1 MSKTFIFLRRVLLS
15 TLLLV
20 VTSATASYAIE
31 GESLS
36 KEASFPLE
44 QARAAAINEQPGKI
58 LDQELERKKG
68 GSGLRYSFDIKVGTV
83 THEVGIDAKTGAVL
97 QNSVEK

>member
-1 MSKTFIFLRRVLLS
+1 MSKSSVFLPRVVLS

-20 VTSATASYAIE
+20 VASHTASYAVE
-31 GESLS
+31 GGSLS
-36 KEASFPLE
+36 KEASFTLE

-58 LDQELERKKG
+58 VDQELERKKG
-68 GSGLRYSFDIKVGTV
+68 GSGLRYSFDIKVGKV

>member
-1 MSKTFIFLRRVLLS
+1 MSKTFIFLPRVVLS

-20 VTSATASYAIE
+20 VATRTASYAVE

-36 KEASFPLE
+36 KEASFTLE
-44 QARAAAINEQPGKI
+44 QARAAAIHEQPGKI

-68 GSGLRYSFDIKVGTV
+68 ASGLRYSFDIKVGKV
-83 THEVGIDAKTGAVL
+83 THEVGIDAKTGVVL

>member
-1 MSKTFIFLRRVLLS
+1 MSKTFVFLPRVVLS

-20 VTSATASYAIE
+20 VATQTASYAVE

-36 KEASFPLE
+36 KEAFFTLE
-44 QARAAAINEQPGKI
+44 QARTAAINEQPGKI
-58 LDQELERKKG
+58 VDQELERKKG
-68 GSGLRYSFDIKVGTV
+68 GSGLRYSFDIKVGKV